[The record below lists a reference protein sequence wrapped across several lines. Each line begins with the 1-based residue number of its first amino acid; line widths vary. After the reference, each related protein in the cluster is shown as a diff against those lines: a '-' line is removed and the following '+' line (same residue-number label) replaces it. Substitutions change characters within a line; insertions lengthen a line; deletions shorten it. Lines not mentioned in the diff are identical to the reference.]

1 MFIDVVLTSCG
12 LIPAHAGKTLWELA
26 PDGAAWAHPRSRGE
40 NGVVNVSQSAIAGSS
55 PLTRGKPAQRVC
67 EGHDI
72 RLIPAHAG
80 KTLRPWSA
88 NFAAAAHPRSRGENE
103 QGAPDHVWPVGSS
116 PLTRGKHRR
125 QAQRPGRAGL
135 IPAHAGKTA
144 AVRRCPGRVRA
155 HPRSRGEN
163 LQVHCGSLPIVG
175 SSPLTRGK
183 QPAEE
188 LDGRVRGLIP
198 AHAGKT

>member
-116 PLTRGKHRR
+116 PLTRGKPLLCV
-125 QAQRPGRAGL
+125 AALAGCGL
-135 IPAHAGKTA
+135 IPAHAGKTCRFIA
-144 AVRRCPGRVRA
+144 GPYQSWA

-163 LQVHCGSLPIVG
+163 PSTSLA
-175 SSPLTRGK
+175 T
-183 QPAEE
+183 A
-188 LDGRVRGLIP
+188 
-198 AHAGKT
+198 